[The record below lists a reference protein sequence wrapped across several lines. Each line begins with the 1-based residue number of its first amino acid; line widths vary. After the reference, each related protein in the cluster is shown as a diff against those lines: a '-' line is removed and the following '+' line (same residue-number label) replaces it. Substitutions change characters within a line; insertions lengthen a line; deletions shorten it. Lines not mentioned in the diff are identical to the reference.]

1 MFSHAPKLKL
11 KGQIERTKILTIIA
25 IIIVF
30 LVFIT
35 LGYFGRGAVNILF
48 NYAEV
53 EVKKFTNIVINRA
66 ISKHI
71 AEGVVLDELYDVI
84 KDQNGEIQGVSFNSY
99 LVNKMQNMLVNN
111 INLSLRAIEE
121 GKIELLELPNTISII
136 YDENKLKKGIIYE
149 IPLGVVTK
157 NLFLANLG
165 PKIPVKIQVV
175 GSVGSNMITVI
186 KPYGINNA
194 LIEVSIKIEIEQ
206 QILLPLVSR
215 RIKVDTNI
223 PVALK
228 IIPGKVPDYYYQGG
242 IVTKSEPFSLPD
254 KLE

>member
-1 MFSHAPKLKL
+1 
-11 KGQIERTKILTIIA
+11 
-25 IIIVF
+25 
-30 LVFIT
+30 
-35 LGYFGRGAVNILF
+35 
-48 NYAEV
+48 
-53 EVKKFTNIVINRA
+53 
-66 ISKHI
+66 
-71 AEGVVLDELYDVI
+71 
-84 KDQNGEIQGVSFNSY
+84 
-99 LVNKMQNMLVNN
+99 
-111 INLSLRAIEE
+111 
-121 GKIELLELPNTISII
+121 
-136 YDENKLKKGIIYE
+136 
-149 IPLGVVTK
+149 
-157 NLFLANLG
+157 
-165 PKIPVKIQVV
+165 
-175 GSVGSNMITVI
+175 MITVI